1 MTNTMLDTLINFGFT
16 TLEANY
22 LALGHT
28 LETEDEFHHK
38 HYKVDSHFD
47 EGFTLVE
54 ASLEKGVKGA
64 LWSYTEYEY

>member
-1 MTNTMLDTLINFGFT
+1 MTNTMQANLINFGFS

-28 LETEDEFHHK
+28 LETEDEFSFK
-38 HYKVDSHFD
+38 DYRLDTSFG
-47 EGFTLVE
+47 GFTLVE
-54 ASLEKGVKGA
+54 ATLEKGVKNA

>member
-1 MTNTMLDTLINFGFT
+1 MTNTMQANLINFGFS

-28 LETEDEFHHK
+28 LETEDEFSFK
-38 HYKVDSHFD
+38 HYRLDTSF

-54 ASLEKGVKGA
+54 ATLQKGVKNA
-64 LWSYTEYEY
+64 LWSFTEYEY